1 MSLFSNLAVGSQ
13 ALLSFQKGISS
24 VNKNMTN
31 VSTDG
36 YKREIPIFSDLPNG
50 GVNFSEAK
58 RVYDDRLFNRLLD
71 TNQENSYYQE
81 LSSNLQEI
89 EKTFSDTTGTGF
101 SDALN
106 EFFNSMNDIITAPDN
121 LAARDSFLSK
131 TQTLIGR
138 IRDSYESLS
147 SMKTT
152 NSQSIQDSIN
162 TLNDKL
168 HALAKINRSIKTN
181 QNNQETLN
189 SMLNQRD
196 VLLQDISSLI
206 DTKVRFNSDHTVD
219 LFSAKGHALVL
230 YDKNFKVEYQTSQK
244 DETVDDGSNTLT
256 YTKSVSHVLINGV
269 DLTDDFKSGK
279 IGAKIQTE
287 KRVDELIK
295 RLNTFTFKFAN
306 EVNSVQTN
314 GYDLNSNQ
322 GKNLFINENSNDTS
336 NIDASNIKLNFL
348 DPKLVAASDNKD
360 ELQSNN
366 ENIKNMQD
374 LKNKTFSILDNQS
387 FNEYYNSSIVA
398 KIGFDTSHINNLFE
412 EKSTLFNS
420 LKEKLDNLSGVN
432 MDEELIELTQL
443 QKSYQASARIITVT
457 NEMLDSVMGLVK

>member
-36 YKREIPIFSDLPNG
+36 YKREIPIFSNLPNG

-58 RVYDDRLFNRLLD
+58 RVYDNRLLNRMID
-71 TNQENSYYQE
+71 TNQEKSYYQE
-81 LSSNLQEI
+81 LNSNLQEV

-106 EFFNSMNDIITAPDN
+106 DFFDSMNDIITAPDN

-131 TQTLIGR
+131 AQTLVGR
-138 IRDSYESLS
+138 IRDSYETLNNI
-147 SMKTT
+147 KTT

-162 TLNDKL
+162 KLNDKL
-168 HALAKINRSIKTN
+168 HTLAKINRSIKTN
-181 QNNQETLN
+181 QNDQETLN
-189 SMLNQRD
+189 SLLNKRD
-196 VLLQDISSLI
+196 VLLQDTSSLI

-230 YDKNFKVEYQTSQK
+230 YDKNFKVEYRTGETTK
-244 DETVDDGSNTLT
+244 DPDTL
-256 YTKSVSHVLINGV
+256 SHVFINGV
-269 DLTDDFKSGK
+269 DLTDNFKSGK
-279 IGAKIQTE
+279 IGAKIETE
-287 KRVDELIK
+287 KKIDELIK
-295 RLNTFTFKFAN
+295 RLNTFTSNFAN

-314 GYDLNSNQ
+314 GYDLNLKK
-322 GKNLFINENSNDTS
+322 GKNLFKNENINDDSKDAS
-336 NIDASNIKLNFL
+336 NIDASNIKLKFL
-348 DPKLVAASDNKD
+348 DPEKVAASDNKD
-360 ELQSNN
+360 DKNELHSNN
-366 ENIKNMQD
+366 NNIKKMQD
-374 LKNKTFSILDNQS
+374 LKNKTFSNLNNQS
-387 FNEYYNSSIVA
+387 FNEYYISSIVT
-398 KIGFDTSHINNLFE
+398 KIGSDTNHINNLFE
-412 EKSTLFNS
+412 EKSALFDT

-443 QKSYQASARIITVT
+443 QKSYQASARVITVT
-457 NEMLDSVMGLVK
+457 NEMLDTVMGLVK

>member
-36 YKREIPIFSDLPNG
+36 YKREIPIFSNLPNG

-58 RVYDDRLFNRLLD
+58 RVYDDRLFNRFIN
-71 TNQENSYYQE
+71 TNQEKSYYEE

-101 SDALN
+101 SNALN
-106 EFFNSMNDIITAPDN
+106 DFFDSMNDIITAPDN
-121 LAARDSFLSK
+121 LAARESFLSK
-131 TQTLIGR
+131 ARTLVGR
-138 IRDSYESLS
+138 IRDSYEALNNI
-147 SMKTT
+147 KTT

-162 TLNDKL
+162 KLNDKL
-168 HALAKINRSIKTN
+168 HTLAKINRSIKTN
-181 QNNQETLN
+181 QNDQETLN
-189 SMLNQRD
+189 SLLNKRD

-206 DTKVRFNSDHTVD
+206 DIKVRFNHDHTVD

-230 YDKNFKVEYQTSQK
+230 YDKNFKVEYRTG
-244 DETVDDGSNTLT
+244 ETTTDPDTL
-256 YTKSVSHVLINGV
+256 SHVFINGL
-269 DLTDDFKSGK
+269 DLTDNFKSGK
-279 IGAKIQTE
+279 IGAKIETE
-287 KRVDELIK
+287 KKVDELIK
-295 RLNTFTFKFAN
+295 RLNTFTSNFAN
-306 EVNSVQTN
+306 EVNNVQTN
-314 GYDLNSNQ
+314 GYDLNSENSTEDKK
-322 GKNLFINENSNDTS
+322 GENLFINENSNDTS

-366 ENIKNMQD
+366 KNIKNMQD

-398 KIGFDTSHINNLFE
+398 KIGFDTNHINNLFE
-412 EKSTLFNS
+412 EKSALFDT

-443 QKSYQASARIITVT
+443 QKSYQASARVITVT
-457 NEMLDSVMGLVK
+457 NEMLDTVMGLVK